1 MDRKPETEVAVFN
14 CHVCGHNAAKSEL
27 VSEVFNLEER
37 RVLVENIPALVCE
50 HCGEA
55 AFSRET
61 TERIRRMVHGAGRPI
76 KTVEMDVFA
85 MA

>member
-1 MDRKPETEVAVFN
+1 MFN
-14 CHVCGHNAAKSEL
+14 CHVCGHNAAKLES
-27 VSEVFNLEER
+27 VSEVFNLEGR
-37 RVLVENIPALVCE
+37 RVLVEKIPALVCE

-61 TERIRRMVHGAGRPI
+61 TERIRRMVHGAGRPV
-76 KTVEMDVFA
+76 KTVPMDVFA

>member
-1 MDRKPETEVAVFN
+1 MFH
-14 CHVCGHNAAKSEL
+14 CHVCGHNAAKLEL
-27 VSEVFNLEER
+27 VSEVFNLEGR

-61 TERIRRMVHGAGRPI
+61 TERIRQMVHGTDRPV
-76 KTVEMDVFA
+76 KTVPMDVFA

>member
-1 MDRKPETEVAVFN
+1 MFH
-14 CHVCGHNAAKSEL
+14 CHVCGHDAAKSEL
-27 VSEVFNLEER
+27 VSEVFNLEGR

-61 TERIRRMVHGAGRPI
+61 TELIRQMVHGAGHPV
-76 KTVEMDVFA
+76 KTVSMDVFA
-85 MA
+85 ML

>member
-1 MDRKPETEVAVFN
+1 MFD

-27 VSEVFNLEER
+27 VSEVFNIDGR
-37 RVLVENIPALVCE
+37 RVLVESIPALVCA

-55 AFSRET
+55 TFSRET
-61 TERIRRMVHGAGRPI
+61 TERIRRMVHGEGHPV
-76 KTVEMDVFA
+76 KTVPMDVFA

>member
-1 MDRKPETEVAVFN
+1 MFN

-27 VSEVFNLEER
+27 VSEVFNLEGR
-37 RVLVENIPALVCE
+37 RVLVESIPALVCE

-55 AFSRET
+55 AFSPDT
-61 TERIRRMVHGAGRPI
+61 TERIRRMVHGASRPVE
-76 KTVEMDVFA
+76 TVPMDVFA